1 METIKI
7 STTINPDGHLKL
19 DIPTP
24 LDEGEVDVI
33 LIIESKSIRTNK
45 YNFQDI
51 AGKLKWNG
59 NAIEEQRKLR
69 DEWQ

>member
-7 STTINPDGHLKL
+7 STTISPNGHLKL

-33 LIIESKSIRTNK
+33 LIIKSKSIRAKK
-45 YNFQDI
+45 YSFQDI